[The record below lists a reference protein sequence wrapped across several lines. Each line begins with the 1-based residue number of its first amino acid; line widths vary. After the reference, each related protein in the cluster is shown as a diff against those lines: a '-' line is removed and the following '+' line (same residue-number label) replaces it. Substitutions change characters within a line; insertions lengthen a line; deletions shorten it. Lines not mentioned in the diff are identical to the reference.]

1 MRKISLFL
9 LISIALILSGQIF
22 AQEQINGEVETS
34 SESML
39 TLDLK
44 NVKLEDA
51 LRLITQKTGMKFV
64 INSDLSDKLVSIYLP
79 DVGGKDA
86 LDAILSMH
94 GLDYTRRKDTD
105 IYIIEEMPETLPL
118 EIDVATL
125 KYAKAEDIGEI
136 VKNTLSPHGKV
147 SIDTRTNTVIIK
159 DLPRNVSEVRELIT
173 KLDRSLPQV
182 LIRADIVELSTQASK
197 ELGVEWGVGI
207 TASGAVQQT
216 AFPFY
221 TDRPTTYRKLEQIYN
236 ETGGWA
242 GGTGQ
247 SPTFNFGQISFAELS
262 ASIKALE
269 TKGLAKVLAQPR
281 IAVQND
287 HSASINIINNI
298 AIAMKTV
305 YNDSGYVVSREP
317 IYADIGVE
325 LVATPHITD
334 DGDVI
339 LEVEPSVTSANAS
352 PYFEDEAVDRTRRSA
367 KTIITVKDEGTI
379 VIGGLLRSETTTT
392 VTKVPFLGDIP
403 LLGLLFRST
412 DEAETR
418 TDLVVFISPIILTEE
433 KAQRVLQED
442 RATMKDAEE
451 IMSLPTS
458 EREDNRGYLKYK

>member
-1 MRKISLFL
+1 MRN
-9 LISIALILSGQIF
+9 LILSLFISIVLILSSQVF
-22 AQEQINGEVETS
+22 AQNQTDEIVSS
-34 SESML
+34 SESMI

-51 LRLITQKTGMKFV
+51 LRLITEKTGMKFV
-64 INSDLSDKLVSIYLP
+64 IKADLSEKLISIYLP
-79 DVGGKDA
+79 NVKGKDA

-105 IYIIEEMPETLPL
+105 IYIVEEMPETLPL
-118 EIDVATL
+118 EIEAIKL
-125 KYAKAEDIGEI
+125 RYAKAKDLGEI
-136 VKNTLSPHGKV
+136 IKSNLSQHGQV
-147 SIDTRTNTVIIK
+147 SVDTRTNTIIIR
-159 DLPRNVSEVRELIT
+159 DLPKNILEVGDLIS

-182 LIRADIVELSTQASK
+182 LIRADIVELSTQATK
-197 ELGVEWGVGI
+197 ELGVEWEVGI

-221 TDRPTTYRKLEQIYN
+221 TDRATTFRKLEQVYN

-247 SPTFNFGQISFAELS
+247 SPTFTFGQLSFAELS

-287 HSASINIINNI
+287 HSANINIINNI
-298 AIAMKTV
+298 AIAMKTT
-305 YNDSGYVVSREP
+305 YNDSGFAVSREP

-325 LVATPHITD
+325 LIATPHITD
-334 DGDVI
+334 EGDVI
-339 LEVEPSVTSANAS
+339 LEVEPSVTSANDS
-352 PYFEDEAVDRTRRSA
+352 PYFKGEAVDRTKRSA
-367 KTIITVKDEGTI
+367 KTIVTVKDEGTI
-379 VIGGLLRSETTTT
+379 VIGGLLRNESTTTI
-392 VTKVPFLGDIP
+392 TKVPFLGNIP

-412 DEAETR
+412 DDTENR

-433 KAQRVLQED
+433 KAARILQED
-442 RATMKDAEE
+442 RTTIKNLEE
-451 IMSLPTS
+451 TVAPSKS
-458 EREDNRGYLKYK
+458 KKEGNRGYLDYK